1 MAFDL
6 GGGAGGGKRSGKGSG
21 KKSAVRPA
29 MNVTPLVDVV
39 LVLLIIFM
47 VITPMLVK
55 QLSVNVPTKPKDDDK
70 VEPQPPGDDDEPQVV
85 LRVDETGRAYINKMY
100 VADNE
105 LALKLKR
112 VFAARADQTLFFDA
126 ADNVPFERALGVL
139 DLARGAGLATI
150 AVLTEPVA
158 IQ

>member
-6 GGGAGGGKRSGKGSG
+6 GGGDGGGKRSGKASG

-55 QLSVNVPTKPKDDDK
+55 QLSVNVPTKPKDDK
-70 VEPQPPGDDDEPQVV
+70 VEPQTPDADDEPQVV

-100 VADNE
+100 VADAQ
-105 LALKLKR
+105 LAVRLQR

-126 ADNVPFERALGVL
+126 ADSVPFERALNVL
-139 DLARGAGLATI
+139 DIARGAGLATI
-150 AVLTEPVA
+150 AVLTEPVVV
-158 IQ
+158 Q